1 MFLMAEYIGNLERAK
16 NARNILHEISS
27 YFVDT
32 EERFIWEEESLND
45 QDDFIRKADEMSF
58 NDLLHLMRKYDIT
71 MKQLDN
77 ICHCRGPKN
86 LDSYYSTGMVKDIG
100 NAAAFRKKLLKMAK
114 DKLKILDKDSQDYK
128 KVMSLY
134 GKLKMVSDPK
144 QICKIMEAHDFTMN
158 GEMSDRTHYEVYESF
173 EEYVQDVFDN
183 K

>member
-1 MFLMAEYIGNLERAK
+1 MFLMAEYIGNLEKAK
-16 NARNILHEISS
+16 NARKILHEISS
-27 YFVDT
+27 YFTDT
-32 EERFIWEEESLND
+32 EERLIWEEEGFND
-45 QDDFIRKADEMSF
+45 QDNFIRKADEMSF
-58 NDLLHLMRKYDIT
+58 NDLLHLMRKYSIT

-77 ICHCRGPKN
+77 ICSRGSKN
-86 LDSYYSTGMVKDIG
+86 SDSFYSTGMVKDIG

-144 QICKIMEAHDFTMN
+144 QICKIMEAHDFTMD
-158 GEMSDRTHYEVYESF
+158 GEMSDRTQYEVYESF